1 MNAAGDGGAGQRT
14 ARAEGVHAQP
24 DRIYSGRVTNI
35 TSPTAY
41 PAALRRRGGHQRIRE
56 SLGVAIPA
64 QGTRLVGV
72 RSMRTAKQTPEQR
85 CADVVAAQEFHQIQ
99 KFAAA
104 CRRQWPGA
112 KIVLRPNEGG
122 PPQGADA
129 PPPNQ
134 NLHQKGP
141 DHVSG
146 I

>member
-1 MNAAGDGGAGQRT
+1 MKSFEQ
-14 ARAEGVHAQP
+14 
-24 DRIYSGRVTNI
+24 TNE
-35 TSPTAY
+35 
-41 PAALRRRGGHQRIRE
+41 RRRSE
-56 SLGVAIPA
+56 KS
-64 QGTRLVGV
+64 
-72 RSMRTAKQTPEQR
+72 
-85 CADVVAAQEFHQIQ
+85 DAQEFYQIQ

-122 PPQGADA
+122 PPEGADA

-134 NLHQKGP
+134 TLHQKEKGP